1 MKIADRKHDETSVS
15 GTKMIEN
22 VSRSFRGSPSSRS
35 FSRRGFLQGALAS
48 GVFVLS
54 ARFVSQ
60 PLWAAEGEAPPAPFE
75 PGLWMSIASDGTV
88 TIVAHRS
95 EMGCGSRTALPLV
108 VTDELDADWS
118 KVKIE
123 QAPGDPKY
131 GDQDT
136 DGSHSVRS
144 SFDLMRQVGA
154 TGRVML
160 ISAAATQWGVS
171 PKECSTEPHFVVHRA
186 SGRKLGYG
194 ELASA
199 AAKLP
204 VPKKEDV
211 PLKAR
216 SEWRYI
222 GKESNSLFDLP
233 EIITGK
239 AVFGMDATMPGM
251 VFASVEH
258 PPVLGQKIK
267 SYDDKATLKVPG
279 VQKTLT
285 IDPFKPPHLFQP
297 LGGVAVIADNTWA
310 AFKGRKSLNIEWDA
324 SPHAVYNSGPFRKT
338 LEATSR
344 QPGKVARNVGDVDA
358 EFARVQKAGGGEFKI
373 VEAEYYAP
381 HLAHASMEPP
391 VAVAEYRDGK
401 VVAWAPTQNPQ
412 AVQDTIASVLGIKKE
427 DVTCHVTLLGGGF
440 GRKSKP
446 DQVAEAAVLSKQ
458 LGKPVKVVWSREDD
472 IHFDFFH
479 SVAAMYMKAAVGP
492 NGKPSAWL
500 QRTVYPPIAST
511 FDASATYAD
520 DEMGLGWNNL
530 PFDIPNHRAENG
542 PADYHV
548 RIGWLRSVANIYH
561 AFAIHSFADELAKS
575 ANKDS
580 VQYFLDLIGPARIVP
595 LTYKD
600 DEADE
605 KDRYPLDTARLRRVV
620 EVAAEKSGWGKRS
633 AGLGKGR
640 GMGIAAHRSF
650 LTYVAT
656 VVEVEVDSRGQV
668 HIPGVWTA
676 VDAGT
681 VVSPDN
687 VRNQFE
693 GAAVFGTSLALFG
706 EITATNGVIDQSNFN
721 NYQVARMNRAPRH
734 VEVHIVASEAPPAGV
749 GEPGVPPFAPA
760 LYNAVFAATGKRAR
774 ELPLSKTKLV

>member
-1 MKIADRKHDETSVS
+1 MKL
-15 GTKMIEN
+15 IEN
-22 VSRSFRGSPSSRS
+22 VSSNV
-35 FSRRGFLQGALAS
+35 SRRGFLHGALAS

-54 ARFVSQ
+54 ARFIPE
-60 PLWAAEGEAPPAPFE
+60 PLWAAEGEAAAATFE
-75 PGLWMSIASDGTV
+75 PSLWMSIASDGTV

-95 EMGCGSRTALPLV
+95 EMGSGSRTALPLV
-108 VTDELDADWS
+108 VADELDADWPRI
-118 KVKIE
+118 KIE
-123 QAPGDPKY
+123 QAIGDPKY

-144 SFDLMRQVGA
+144 NFDLMRQVGA

-160 ISAAATQWGVS
+160 ISAAATEWGVS
-171 PKECSTEPHFVVHRA
+171 PKDCTTEPHFVVHTP
-186 SGRKLGYG
+186 SGRRIGYG
-194 ELASA
+194 EVAAA

-211 PLKAR
+211 SLKDR
-216 SEWRYI
+216 SQWRYI

-233 EIITGK
+233 EIVTGK
-239 AVFGMDATMPGM
+239 AIFGIDATMPGM
-251 VFASVEH
+251 VYASVEH

-267 SYDDKATLKVPG
+267 SYDDKAALKVPG
-279 VQKTLT
+279 VHKTLT
-285 IDPFKPPHLFQP
+285 IDTFKPPHQFQP

-310 AFKGRKSLNIEWDA
+310 AFQGRKSLTIEWGT
-324 SPHAVYNSGPFRKT
+324 SPHSVYNSGPYRKT

-344 QPGKVARNVGDVDA
+344 KPGKVARNVGDVDA
-358 EFARVQKAGGGEFKI
+358 VFAKATEPGI
-373 VEAEYYAP
+373 RIIEAEYYAP

-401 VVAWAPTQNPQ
+401 VLAWAPTQNPQ
-412 AVQDTIASVLGIKKE
+412 AVQETIARLLGIKKE

-446 DQVAEAAVLSKQ
+446 DQVAEAAILSRQ

-492 NGKPSAWL
+492 EGKPTAWL
-500 QRTVYPPIAST
+500 QRNVYPPIGST
-511 FDASATYAD
+511 FDISAVYAD

-530 PFDIPNHRAENG
+530 PFDIPNQRAENG
-542 PADYHV
+542 PADFHV
-548 RIGWLRSVANIYH
+548 RIGWLRSVANIYN
-561 AFAIHSFADELAKS
+561 AFAIHSFADELAHA
-575 ANKDS
+575 ANRDP
-580 VQYFLDLIGPARIVP
+580 VQHLLDLIGPPRIVA
-595 LTYKD
+595 LDLKG
-600 DEADE
+600 DEAEDD
-605 KDRYPLDTARLRRVV
+605 KKYPLDTARLRHVV
-620 EVAAEKSGWGKRS
+620 EIAAETSGWAKRS
-633 AGLGKGR
+633 MNTGKGH

-656 VVEVEVDSRGQV
+656 VIEVEVDSRGQV
-668 HIPGVWTA
+668 HIPNVWTA

-721 NYQVARMNRAPRH
+721 NYQLTRMSRAPRR
-734 VEVHIVASEAPPAGV
+734 VDVQIVGSEAPPAGV
-749 GEPGVPPFAPA
+749 GECGVPPFAPA
-760 LYNAVFAATGKRAR
+760 LYNAVYAATGKRVR

>member
-1 MKIADRKHDETSVS
+1 MKL
-15 GTKMIEN
+15 IEN
-22 VSRSFRGSPSSRS
+22 VSRQN

-54 ARFVSQ
+54 ASFIPE
-60 PLWAAEGEAPPAPFE
+60 PLWAAEGEAPAAPFE
-75 PGLWMSIASDGTV
+75 PSLWMSIAADGTV

-108 VTDELDADWS
+108 VADELDADWS

-123 QAPGDPKY
+123 QAIGDPKY
-131 GDQDT
+131 GEQDT

-144 SFDLMRQVGA
+144 NFDLMRQVGA
-154 TGRVML
+154 TGRAML
-160 ISAAATQWGVS
+160 ITAAAAQWKV
-171 PKECSTEPHFVVHRA
+171 PAKECTTEPHFVVHKA
-186 SGRKLGYG
+186 SGRKLPYG
-194 ELASA
+194 EIAAA

-211 PLKAR
+211 PLKDRA
-216 SEWRYI
+216 EWRYI

-233 EIITGK
+233 EIVTGQ
-239 AVFGMDATMPGM
+239 AIFGMDATMPNM
-251 VFASVEH
+251 VYASIEH

-267 SYDDKATLKVPG
+267 SYDDQAALKVPG

-297 LGGVAVIADNTWA
+297 LGGVAVIADNTYA
-310 AFKGRKSLNIEWDA
+310 AFKGRKSLKIEWDS
-324 SPHAVYNSGPFRKT
+324 SPHASYNSAPFRKT

-344 QPGKVARNVGDVDA
+344 QPGKVVRNVGDVDA
-358 EFARVQKAGGGEFKI
+358 AFAKASQAGMKI
-373 VEAEYYAP
+373 IEAEYYTP
-381 HLAHASMEPP
+381 HLAHVSMEPP
-391 VAVAEYRDGK
+391 VAVAEYRNGK
-401 VVAWAPTQNPQ
+401 VLAWAPTQNPQ
-412 AVQDTIASVLGIKKE
+412 AVQETIAGVLGIKKE

-472 IHFDFFH
+472 IRFDFFH
-479 SVAAMYMKAAVGP
+479 SVAAMYMKAAVAPDGMP
-492 NGKPSAWL
+492 TAWL
-500 QRTVYPPIAST
+500 QRTVYPPINST
-511 FDASATYAD
+511 FDVTAVYAD

-530 PFDIPNHRAENG
+530 PFDIANHRAENG

-561 AFAIHSFADELAKS
+561 AFAIHSFADELAHN

-580 VQYFLDLIGPARIVP
+580 VEYLLNLIGPPRIVD
-595 LTYKD
+595 LDLKGD
-600 DEADE
+600 DAEDA
-605 KDRYPLDTARLRRVV
+605 KTYPLDTARLRRVV
-620 EVAAEKSGWGKRS
+620 ELAAEKSGWGKKPM
-633 AGLGKGR
+633 GKGR
-640 GMGIAAHRSF
+640 GLGITVHRSF

-656 VVEVEVDSRGQV
+656 VVEVEVDARGQV

-681 VVSPDN
+681 IVSPDN
-687 VRNQFE
+687 IRNQFE

-706 EITATNGVIDQSNFN
+706 EITATNGVIDQSNFHN
-721 NYQVARMNRAPRH
+721 FQLARMKSAPRQ
-734 VEVHIVASEAPPAGV
+734 VEVHIVKSEAPPAGV

-760 LYNAVFAATGKRAR
+760 LYNAVFAATGKRVR
-774 ELPLSKTKLV
+774 EMPLSKTKLV

>member
-1 MKIADRKHDETSVS
+1 MKL
-15 GTKMIEN
+15 IEN
-22 VSRSFRGSPSSRS
+22 VSRHV
-35 FSRRGFLQGALAS
+35 SRRGFLQGALAS

-54 ARFVSQ
+54 ARLVPD
-60 PLWAAEGEAPPAPFE
+60 PLWAAEGEASAPPFE
-75 PGLWMSIASDGTV
+75 PSLWMSIASDGTV

-118 KVKIE
+118 RVKIE
-123 QAPGDPKY
+123 QAIGDPRY
-131 GDQDT
+131 GEQDT

-144 SFDLMRQVGA
+144 GFDLMRQVGA

-160 ISAAATQWGVS
+160 ISAAAAQWGVS
-171 PKECSTEPHFVVHRA
+171 AKECTTEPHFVVHRS

-194 ELASA
+194 EVAAA

-211 PLKAR
+211 PLKTR
-216 SEWRYI
+216 VEWRYI

-233 EIITGK
+233 EIVTGK
-239 AVFGMDATMPGM
+239 AIFGMDATMPGM
-251 VFASVEH
+251 VYASVEH

-267 SYDDKATLKVPG
+267 SYDDTAALKVTG
-279 VQKTLT
+279 VQETLT
-285 IDPFKPPHLFQP
+285 IAAFKPPHMFQP
-297 LGGVAVIADNTWA
+297 LGGVAVIADNTYA
-310 AFKGRKSLNIEWDA
+310 AFAGRKNLKIEWD
-324 SPHAVYNSGPFRKT
+324 SSSHSVYNSTSFRKT
-338 LEATSR
+338 LEDTSR
-344 QPGKVARNVGDVDA
+344 QPCRVVRNVGDVDA
-358 EFARVQKAGGGEFKI
+358 AFVRSAKSGGKI
-373 VEAEYYAP
+373 IEAEYYAP

-401 VVAWAPTQNPQ
+401 VLAWAPTQNPQ
-412 AVQDTIASVLGIKKE
+412 AVQETIAGVLGVKKE

-472 IHFDFFH
+472 IHFDYFH
-479 SVAAMYMKAAVGP
+479 SVAAMYMKAAVGTD
-492 NGKPSAWL
+492 GKPTAWL
-500 QRTVYPPIAST
+500 QRTVYPPIGST
-511 FDASATYAD
+511 FDTAAKYAD

-530 PFDIPNHRAENG
+530 PFDIANQRAENG

-561 AFAIHSFADELAKS
+561 AFAISSFADELAKA

-580 VQYFLDLIGPARIVP
+580 AQYLLDLVGPPRIVN
-595 LTYKD
+595 LDLKG
-600 DEADE
+600 DEAEDA
-605 KDRYPLDTARLRRVV
+605 KNYPLETARLRRVV
-620 EVAAEKSGWGKRS
+620 EIAVERSGWGKE
-633 AGLGKGR
+633 AMGLGKGR

-656 VVEVEVDSRGQV
+656 VVEVEIDSKGQV
-668 HIPGVWTA
+668 HIPNVWTA

-681 VVSPDN
+681 IVSPDN

-706 EITATNGVIDQSNFN
+706 EITATNGAIDQSNFH
-721 NYQVARMNRAPRH
+721 NYQITRMNRAPRH
-734 VEVHIVASEAPPAGV
+734 VDVHIVKSEAPPAGV

-760 LYNAVFAATGKRAR
+760 LYNAVFAATGKRVR

>member
-1 MKIADRKHDETSVS
+1 MKL
-15 GTKMIEN
+15 IEN
-22 VSRSFRGSPSSRS
+22 VGRPV
-35 FSRRGFLQGALAS
+35 SRRGFLHGALVG

-54 ARFVSQ
+54 ARFIPE
-60 PLWAAEGEAPPAPFE
+60 PLWAKEDEPSAAPFE
-75 PGLWMSIASDGTV
+75 PGLWVSIAPDGTV

-95 EMGCGSRTALPLV
+95 EMGCGSRTALPLIV
-108 VTDELDADWS
+108 ADELDADWS

-123 QAPGDPKY
+123 QAIGDPKY
-131 GDQDT
+131 GEQDT

-144 SFDLMRQVGA
+144 NFDLMRQVGA
-154 TGRVML
+154 TARVML
-160 ISAAATQWGVS
+160 ISAAAAEWNVA
-171 PKECSTEPHFVVHRA
+171 PKECTTEPHFVLHQA
-186 SGRKLGYG
+186 SARRLGYG
-194 ELASA
+194 EVAAA

-222 GKESNSLFDLP
+222 GKENNSLFDLSD
-233 EIITGK
+233 IVTGK

-251 VFASVEH
+251 VYASIEH

-267 SYDDKATLKVPG
+267 TYDDKASLKVPG

-285 IDPFKPPHLFQP
+285 IEAFQPPHQFQP

-310 AFKGRKSLNIEWDA
+310 AFKGRKSLKIEWDT
-324 SPHAVYNSGPFRKT
+324 SPHAVYNSASFRKT

-344 QPGKVARNVGDVDA
+344 QPGKVVRNVGDVDA
-358 EFARVQKAGGGEFKI
+358 VFRKTGEPGI
-373 VEAEYYAP
+373 RIIEAEYYAP

-412 AVQDTIASVLGIKKE
+412 AVQETIAVVLGIKKE

-446 DQVAEAAVLSKQ
+446 DQVAEAAVLSKK
-458 LGKPVKVVWSREDD
+458 LGKTVKVVWSREDD

-479 SVAAMYMKAAVGP
+479 SVSAMYLKAAVAP
-492 NGKPSAWL
+492 DGKPTAWL
-500 QRTVYPPIAST
+500 QRTVYPPINST
-511 FDASATYAD
+511 FDVTATYAD

-561 AFAIHSFADELAKS
+561 AFAIHSFADELAQS

-580 VQYFLDLIGPARIVP
+580 VEYLLDLIGPPRIVR
-595 LTYKD
+595 LDLKG
-600 DEADE
+600 DEAEDA
-605 KDRYPLDTARLRRVV
+605 KNYPLDTARLRRVV
-620 EVAAEKSGWGKRS
+620 EIAAEKSGWGKRPI
-633 AGLGKGR
+633 GKGR
-640 GMGIAAHRSF
+640 GMGIAAHRAF

-656 VVEVEVDSRGQV
+656 VVEVEVDSKGQI

-687 VRNQFE
+687 IRNQFE

-706 EITATNGVIDQSNFN
+706 EITATNGVIDQSNFH
-721 NYQVARMNRAPRH
+721 NYQLTRMNRAPRH
-734 VEVHIVASEAPPAGV
+734 IEVHVVQSEAPPAGV
-749 GEPGVPPFAPA
+749 GEPGVPPFTPA
-760 LYNAVFAATGKRAR
+760 LSNAVFAATRKRVR

>member
-1 MKIADRKHDETSVS
+1 MNI
-15 GTKMIEN
+15 IEN
-22 VSRSFRGSPSSRS
+22 V
-35 FSRRGFLQGALAS
+35 SRRGFLQGVVAG

-54 ARFVSQ
+54 ARFVPE
-60 PLWAAEGEAPPAPFE
+60 PLWAAEGEAAAAPFE
-75 PGLWMSIASDGTV
+75 PSLWMSIASDGSV

-108 VTDELDADWS
+108 VADELDADWS
-118 KVKIE
+118 KVKID
-123 QAPGDPKY
+123 QAIGDPKY

-144 SFDLMRQVGA
+144 NFDLMRQVGA

-171 PKECSTEPHFVVHRA
+171 PKDCTTEAHFVVHHA
-186 SGRKLGYG
+186 SGRKVGYG
-194 ELASA
+194 EVAAA

-204 VPKKEDV
+204 VPKKEEV
-211 PLKAR
+211 PLKPR
-216 SEWRYI
+216 SQWRYI

-233 EIITGK
+233 EMVTGK

-251 VFASVEH
+251 VYASVEH

-267 SYDDKATLKVPG
+267 SYDDKAALKVPG

-285 IDPFKPPHLFQP
+285 LETVTPPHLFKP
-297 LGGVAVIADNTWA
+297 LGGVAVIGDNTWA
-310 AFKGRKSLNIEWDA
+310 TFKGRKALKVEWDR
-324 SPHAVYNSGPFRKT
+324 SPHSSYNSDSFRKT

-344 QPGKVARNVGDVDA
+344 QPGKVVRNVGDVDA
-358 EFARVQKAGGGEFKI
+358 TFAKGGKI
-373 VEAEYYAP
+373 FEAEYYTP
-381 HLAHASMEPP
+381 HLAHVSMEPP

-401 VVAWAPTQNPQ
+401 VQAWAPTQNPQ
-412 AVQDTIASVLGIKKE
+412 AVQETIAGVLGIKKE

-446 DQVAEAAVLSKQ
+446 DQVAEAAVLSKL
-458 LGKPVKVVWSREDD
+458 LGKPVKVVWTREDD
-472 IHFDFFH
+472 IHFDYFH
-479 SVAAMYMKAAVGP
+479 SVAAMYMKAAIGAD
-492 NGKPSAWL
+492 GKPTAWL
-500 QRTVYPPIAST
+500 QRTAYPPIGST
-511 FDASATYAD
+511 FNPDAKYAD

-548 RIGWLRSVANIYH
+548 RIGWLRSVANVYH
-561 AFAIHSFADELAKS
+561 AFAIHSFADELAKA

-580 VQYFLDLIGPARIVP
+580 VQYLLELIGSPRIVNLDLKG
-595 LTYKD
+595 
-600 DEADE
+600 DEAEDA
-605 KDRYPLDTARLRRVV
+605 KSYPLDTARLRRVV
-620 EVAAEKSGWGKRS
+620 EIAAEKSGWGKRPMS
-633 AGLGKGR
+633 KGR

-687 VRNQFE
+687 IRNQFE

-706 EITATNGVIDQSNFN
+706 EITATNGAINQSNFN
-721 NYQVARMNRAPRH
+721 NYQIARMNRAPRK
-734 VEVHIVASEAPPAGV
+734 VDVHIVESDAPPAGV

-760 LYNAVFAATGKRAR
+760 LYNAVFAATGKRVR
-774 ELPLSKTKLV
+774 ELPLSKTKLA

>member
-1 MKIADRKHDETSVS
+1 MA
-15 GTKMIEN
+15 
-22 VSRSFRGSPSSRS
+22 
-35 FSRRGFLQGALAS
+35 
-48 GVFVLS
+48 
-54 ARFVSQ
+54 
-60 PLWAAEGEAPPAPFE
+60 
-75 PGLWMSIASDGTV
+75 IASDGTV

-108 VTDELDADWS
+108 VADELDADWS
-118 KVKIE
+118 RVKID
-123 QAPGDPKY
+123 QAIGDPKY

-144 SFDLMRQVGA
+144 SFDLMRQVGGA
-154 TGRVML
+154 GRAML
-160 ISAAATQWGVS
+160 ITAAAAQWNVS
-171 PKECSTEPHFVVHRA
+171 AKDCTTEPHFVVHRS

-194 ELASA
+194 ELAAA

-204 VPKKEDV
+204 VPKTQD
-211 PLKAR
+211 LKLKSR

-222 GKESNSLFDLP
+222 GKESNSLFDLADMV
-233 EIITGK
+233 TGK
-239 AVFGMDATMPGM
+239 AIFGMDATMPGM
-251 VFASVEH
+251 VFASIEH

-267 SYDDKATLKVPG
+267 SYDDKAALKVPG
-279 VQKTLT
+279 VKQTLT
-285 IDPFKPPHLFQP
+285 IDTVKPPHQFQP

-310 AFKGRKSLNIEWDA
+310 AFKGRKSLKIEWDS
-324 SPHAVYNSGPFRKT
+324 SPHSVYNSAAYRKT
-338 LEATSR
+338 LEATS
-344 QPGKVARNVGDVDA
+344 QKPGKVVRNIGDVDA
-358 EFARVQKAGGGEFKI
+358 IFAKGGKI
-373 VEAEYYAP
+373 IEAEYYAP
-381 HLAHASMEPP
+381 HLAHVSMEPP

-401 VVAWAPTQNPQ
+401 VLAWAPTQNPQ
-412 AVQDTIASVLGIKKE
+412 AVQDTIATALGIKKE

-458 LGKPVKVVWSREDD
+458 LGKPVKVVWTREDD
-472 IHFDFFH
+472 IRFDFFH
-479 SVAAMYMKAAVGP
+479 SVAAMYMKAAIGA
-492 NGKPSAWL
+492 NGKPTAWL
-500 QRTVYPPIAST
+500 QRSVFPPIDST
-511 FDASATYAD
+511 FDATATYGD
-520 DEMGLGWNNL
+520 GEMGLGWNNL

-542 PADYHV
+542 PAEYHV

-561 AFAIHSFADELAKS
+561 AFAIQSFADELAKS
-575 ANKDS
+575 ANQDS
-580 VQYFLDLIGPARIVP
+580 VEYLLGLIGPPRIVN
-595 LTYKD
+595 LEHKAED
-600 DEADE
+600 AEEA
-605 KDRYPLDTARLRRVV
+605 KLFPLDTARLRRVV
-620 EVAAEKSGWGKRS
+620 EIAADKSGWGKRTM
-633 AGLGKGR
+633 GKGR
-640 GMGIAAHRSF
+640 GLGIAAHRSF

-656 VVEVEVDSRGQV
+656 VVEVEVDNKGQV

-721 NYQVARMNRAPRH
+721 NYPITRMNRGPRQIS
-734 VEVHIVASEAPPAGV
+734 VHIVESEAPPAGV

-760 LYNAVFAATGKRAR
+760 LYNAVFAATGKRVR

>member
-1 MKIADRKHDETSVS
+1 MSV
-15 GTKMIEN
+15 IEN
-22 VSRSFRGSPSSRS
+22 VSR
-35 FSRRGFLQGALAS
+35 RRFVQGALAG
-48 GVFVLS
+48 GVLILG
-54 ARFVSQ
+54 ARYVPRLLRATS
-60 PLWAAEGEAPPAPFE
+60 EPASPTALE
-75 PGLWMSIASDGTV
+75 PSLWMAISSDGTV

-108 VTDELDADWS
+108 VADELDADWS
-118 KVKIE
+118 KVKLD
-123 QAPGDPKY
+123 QAIGDPKY

-144 SFDLMRQVGA
+144 SFEMMRQIGGA
-154 TGRVML
+154 GRAML
-160 ISAAATQWGVS
+160 ISAAAAQWNVS
-171 PKECSTEPHFVVHRA
+171 AKDCTTEPHFVVHHA

-194 ELASA
+194 ELAAA

-204 VPKKEDV
+204 VPKAED
-211 PLKAR
+211 LKLKSR

-222 GKESNSLFDLP
+222 GKENSLFDLP
-233 EIITGK
+233 DMVTGK
-239 AVFGMDATMPGM
+239 AIFGMDATMPGM
-251 VFASVEH
+251 VFASIEH

-267 SYDDKATLKVPG
+267 SYDDKAALKVAG
-279 VQKTLT
+279 VKQTLT
-285 IDPFKPPHLFQP
+285 IETVKPPHVFQP

-310 AFKGRKSLNIEWDA
+310 AFKGRKSLKIEWDS
-324 SPHAVYNSGPFRKT
+324 SPHSVYNSAAYRKT
-338 LEATSR
+338 LEATS
-344 QPGKVARNVGDVDA
+344 QKPGKVVRNIGDVDA
-358 EFARVQKAGGGEFKI
+358 AFAKGGKI

-401 VVAWAPTQNPQ
+401 VLAWAPTQNPQ
-412 AVQDTIASVLGIKKE
+412 AVQDTVATALGIKKE

-446 DQVAEAAVLSKQ
+446 DQVAEAAILSKT
-458 LGKPVKVVWSREDD
+458 LGKPVKVVWTREDD
-472 IHFDFFH
+472 IRFDFFH
-479 SVAAMYMKAAVGP
+479 SVAAMYMKAAVGAD
-492 NGKPSAWL
+492 GKPTAWL
-500 QRTVYPPIAST
+500 QRSVFPPIDST
-511 FDASATYAD
+511 FDATATYGD
-520 DEMGLGWNNL
+520 GEMGLGWNNL

-561 AFAIHSFADELAKS
+561 AFAIQSFADELAKS

-580 VQYFLDLIGPARIVP
+580 VEYLLGLIGPSRIINLEHKP
-595 LTYKD
+595 D
-600 DEADE
+600 DAEEA
-605 KDRYPLDTARLRRVV
+605 KLYPFDTARLRRVV
-620 EVAAEKSGWGKRS
+620 EIAADKSGCGKRTM
-633 AGLGKGR
+633 GKGR
-640 GMGIAAHRSF
+640 GLGIAAHRSF

-656 VVEVEVDSRGQV
+656 VVEVEVDNKGQV

-706 EITATNGVIDQSNFN
+706 EITATNGIIDQSNFN
-721 NYQVARMNRAPRH
+721 NYPITRMNRAPRQISVH
-734 VEVHIVASEAPPAGV
+734 VVESDAPPAGV

-760 LYNAVFAATGKRAR
+760 LYNAVFAATGKRVR

>member
-1 MKIADRKHDETSVS
+1 MKL
-15 GTKMIEN
+15 IEN
-22 VSRSFRGSPSSRS
+22 VSANV
-35 FSRRGFLQGALAS
+35 SRRGFLHGVLVS

-54 ARFVSQ
+54 ARSIPE
-60 PLWAAEGEAPPAPFE
+60 PLWAAEGEAAAQRFE
-75 PGLWMSIASDGTV
+75 PSLWMSIAADGTV

-108 VTDELDADWS
+108 VADELDADWS
-118 KVKIE
+118 KVKID
-123 QAPGDPKY
+123 QAIGDPKY
-131 GDQDT
+131 GEQDT

-144 SFDLMRQVGA
+144 NFDLMRQVGA

-160 ISAAATQWGVS
+160 ISAAAAQWNVS
-171 PKECSTEPHFVVHRA
+171 PKDCTTEPHFVVHRA

-194 ELASA
+194 EVAAA

-211 PLKAR
+211 PLKPR

-233 EIITGK
+233 EIVTGK
-239 AVFGMDATMPGM
+239 AIFGMDATMQGM

-267 SYDDKATLKVPG
+267 SYDDKAALKVPG

-285 IDPFKPPHLFQP
+285 IETFKPPHQFQP

-310 AFKGRKSLNIEWDA
+310 AFKGRESLKVEWES
-324 SPHAVYNSGPFRKT
+324 SPHAEYNSAPFRKT

-344 QPGKVARNVGDVDA
+344 QPGKVVRNVGDVDA
-358 EFARVQKAGGGEFKI
+358 AFAKGGKI
-373 VEAEYYAP
+373 IEAEYYTP
-381 HLAHASMEPP
+381 HLAHVSMEPP

-401 VVAWAPTQNPQ
+401 VLAWAPTQNPQ
-412 AVQDTIASVLGIKKE
+412 AVQETIASVLGIKKE
-427 DVTCHVTLLGGGF
+427 DVICHVTLLGGGF

-472 IHFDFFH
+472 IRFDFFH

-492 NGKPSAWL
+492 DGKPTAWL
-500 QRTVYPPIAST
+500 QRTVYPPIGST
-511 FDASATYAD
+511 FDASARYAD

-548 RIGWLRSVANIYH
+548 RIGWLRSVANVYH
-561 AFAIHSFADELAKS
+561 AFAIHSFADELAKA

-580 VQYFLDLIGPARIVP
+580 VQYLLDLIGPPRIVN
-595 LTYKD
+595 LNLKG
-600 DEADE
+600 DEAEDA
-605 KDRYPLDTARLRRVV
+605 KNYPLDTARLRRVV
-620 EVAAEKSGWGKRS
+620 EMAAEKSGWGKRS
-633 AGLGKGR
+633 TDLGKGH
-640 GMGIAAHRSF
+640 GLGIAAHRSF

-668 HIPGVWTA
+668 HIPNVWTA

-681 VVSPDN
+681 IVSPDN
-687 VRNQFE
+687 IRNQFE

-706 EITATNGVIDQSNFN
+706 EITATNGAIDQSNFH
-721 NYQVARMNRAPRH
+721 NYRIAGMNRAPRH
-734 VEVHIVASEAPPAGV
+734 VEVHIVESEAPPAGV

-760 LYNAVFAATGKRAR
+760 LCNAVFAATGKRVR

>member
-1 MKIADRKHDETSVS
+1 MKL
-15 GTKMIEN
+15 IEN
-22 VSRSFRGSPSSRS
+22 V
-35 FSRRGFLQGALAS
+35 SRRGFLQGSLAA

-54 ARFVSQ
+54 ARFVPE
-60 PLWAAEGEAPPAPFE
+60 PLWAAEAEASATIQPS
-75 PGLWMSIASDGTV
+75 LWMAIASDGTV

-95 EMGCGSRTALPLV
+95 EMGCGSRTALPLIV
-108 VTDELDADWS
+108 ADELDADWA
-118 KVKIE
+118 KVKLD
-123 QAPGDPKY
+123 QAIGDPKY

-144 SFDLMRQVGA
+144 FFTQMRQVGA
-154 TGRVML
+154 TGRAML
-160 ISAAATQWGVS
+160 ISAAAAQWNVS

-194 ELASA
+194 ELAAA
-199 AAKLP
+199 AAKLL
-204 VPKKEDV
+204 VPKTEDV

-216 SEWRYI
+216 SAWRYI
-222 GKESNSLFDLP
+222 GKEGNSLFDLP
-233 EIITGK
+233 DIVTGK
-239 AVFGMDATMPGM
+239 AIFGMDATMPGM
-251 VFASVEH
+251 VYASIEH

-267 SYDDKATLKVPG
+267 SYDDKAALKVPG
-279 VQKTLT
+279 VKKTLA
-285 IDPFKPPHLFQP
+285 IDTFKPPHQFQP

-310 AFKGRKSLNIEWDA
+310 AFKGRRNLKIEWES
-324 SPHAVYNSGPFRKT
+324 SPHSVYNSDQFRKT

-344 QPGKVARNVGDVDA
+344 QPGKVARNVGNVDA
-358 EFARVQKAGGGEFKI
+358 EFAKGGKI
-373 VEAEYYAP
+373 IEAEYYTP

-401 VVAWAPTQNPQ
+401 VRAWAPTQNPQ
-412 AVQDTIASVLGIKKE
+412 AVQDTVATVLGIKKE
-427 DVTCHVTLLGGGF
+427 DVTCHVTLLGGAF

-446 DQVAEAAVLSKQ
+446 DQVAEAAVLSKK
-458 LGKPVKVVWSREDD
+458 LGKPVKVVWTREDD
-472 IHFDFFH
+472 IRFDFFH
-479 SVAAMYMKAAVGP
+479 SVAAMYMKAAIGP
-492 NGKPSAWL
+492 DGKPTAWL
-500 QRTVYPPIAST
+500 QRTVYPPINST
-511 FDASATYAD
+511 FDVAATYAD

-548 RIGWLRSVANIYH
+548 RIGWLRSVANVYH
-561 AFAIHSFADELAKS
+561 AFAIHSFADELAKA

-580 VQYFLDLIGPARIVP
+580 VQYLLELIGPPRIVN
-595 LTYKD
+595 LEYKE

-605 KDRYPLDTARLRRVV
+605 KQNYPLDTARLRRVV
-620 EVAAEKSGWGKRS
+620 EIAAERSGWGKRT
-633 AGLGKGR
+633 LGKGH
-640 GMGIAAHRSF
+640 GLGIAAHRSF

-656 VVEVEVDSRGQV
+656 VVEVEVDNKGQV

-706 EITATNGVIDQSNFN
+706 EITATNGVINQGNFN
-721 NYQVARMNRAPRH
+721 DYQIARMNRAPRH
-734 VEVHIVASEAPPAGV
+734 VDVQIVASDAPPAGV
-749 GEPGVPPFAPA
+749 GEPGLPTFAPA
-760 LYNAVFAATGKRAR
+760 LCNAVFAATGKRVR
-774 ELPLSKTKLV
+774 ELPLSKTGL